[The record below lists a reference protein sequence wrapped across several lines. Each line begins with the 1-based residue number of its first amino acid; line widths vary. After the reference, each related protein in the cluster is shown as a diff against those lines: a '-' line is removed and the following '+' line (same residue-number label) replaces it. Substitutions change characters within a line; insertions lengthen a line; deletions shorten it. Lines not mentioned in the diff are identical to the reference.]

1 MTKEHMHARAINMTD
16 SQYEMLGKEARRLQ
30 VTRAEVVR
38 RLVATLPLN
47 EPTVPV
53 LRKEPEVQPGA
64 ATRSATRA
72 LAIEQEILHR
82 GA

>member
-38 RLVATLPLN
+38 RLVATLPLSKRFYT
-47 EPTVPV
+47 EARK
-53 LRKEPEVQPGA
+53 LRAEH
-64 ATRSATRA
+64 
-72 LAIEQEILHR
+72 I
-82 GA
+82 